1 MKEVREA
8 QEAPTPALTQRGRE
22 IAPAPVGFAPELV
35 SPSTLAFLQMTA
47 GNSAVTELVVQRQAI
62 DAPPAPAA
70 APAAHPA
77 AHGRP
82 TLQRGDRGQAV
93 EGLQLKLN
101 VIPAAG
107 GPAELNVNGIF
118 DAATDT
124 AVRNFQ
130 TANGIGVDGIVGST
144 TWPAILAAAAAAE
157 AAPLPA
163 HPVLHLNATGTAVG
177 EAQEKLNAAGAAV
190 PALLVVT
197 GVFDGSMQTAVNR
210 FQTTTMRKAAGNS
223 TVDAPTWTALDAA
236 APGGGSR
243 PGRGGLLAMIESHVE
258 APGGGRPLAPTT
270 GATSLHDIVGPGGL
284 QRGPAVEELQ
294 QKLNHWMRSQA
305 ITPLLAEDGGWGIH
319 TQQAILQFQTAQG
332 LVPQTGIGDLPTWQ
346 RLDVVSPTSTAGYEK
361 REWTENVGGHT
372 YSMVAGSASHYS
384 WQLGHRH
391 MTVTAKINFTGVP
404 APAATWFGYIQNTW
418 NRFKAVKHGGGDHVA
433 IDFNPVQGGGG
444 DSHTVQVLNPPVA
457 HPPAPPPPRP
467 RSDAGHF
474 YLGDPDMPQTISH
487 EFGHLVGLRD
497 EYQLHGGDYVSET
510 GHEAFVGQAAA
521 PGGLTAA
528 GVAAAL
534 QTAMVNRNTQ
544 AAFNASYGAGIR
556 QGAFAQ
562 QVVQAYSAL
571 AHGVV
576 PAVAPAPGVAG
587 QPAIPLTGD
596 LVNDMDRA
604 LPNIAATPLTKYQP
618 IEAFTYTS
626 GSIMGAAGWN
636 PDPHDHGAQ
645 ARHVREFV
653 DIVQTVRGG
662 TWEAAH
668 R

>member
-8 QEAPTPALTQRGRE
+8 QESSRPANVGERARSAEKTS
-22 IAPAPVGFAPELV
+22 APVGFSPELV

-47 GNSAVTELVVQRQAI
+47 GNSAVTELVVQRQAV
-62 DAPPAPAA
+62 DAPPAPPP

-107 GPAELNVNGIF
+107 GPAHLNVNGTF

-130 TANGIGVDGIVGST
+130 TASGIGLDGIVGPN

-163 HPVLHLNATGTAVG
+163 HPVLHLNATGAPVG

-197 GVFDGSMQTAVNR
+197 GVFDATMQTAVNR

-223 TVDAPTWTALDAA
+223 TVDAATWTALDAA

-243 PGRGGLLAMIESHVE
+243 PGRGGLLAMVESHVE

-305 ITPLLAEDGGWGIH
+305 ITPLLVEDGAWGIH
-319 TQQAILQFQTAQG
+319 TQAAVLQFQTAQG

-346 RLDVVSPTSTAGYEK
+346 RLDVVSPTSTVGYEK

-384 WQLGHRH
+384 WRLGHSH

-418 NRFKAVKHGGGDHVA
+418 NRYKAVKHGGGDHVA
-433 IDFNPVQGGGG
+433 IDFHPVQGGGG
-444 DSHTVQVLNPPVA
+444 DSHTVQVLNPP
-457 HPPAPPPPRP
+457 PLPAPRP

-474 YLGDPDMPQTISH
+474 YLGDPNMPQTISH

-497 EYQLHGGDYVSET
+497 EYQVHGADYVSET

-521 PGGLTAA
+521 PGGQTAA

-562 QVVQAYSAL
+562 QVVQAYAAL

-576 PAVAPAPGVAG
+576 PAVPPAPPNAG
-587 QPAIPLTGD
+587 QPAIPLSGD
-596 LVNDMDRA
+596 LVNDMDLA
-604 LPNIAATPLTKYQP
+604 LPNIAATPLTKYSA

-626 GSIMGAAGWN
+626 GSIMGGVSWN

-645 ARHVREFV
+645 PRHVREFV
-653 DIVQTVRGG
+653 DLVQTVRGG